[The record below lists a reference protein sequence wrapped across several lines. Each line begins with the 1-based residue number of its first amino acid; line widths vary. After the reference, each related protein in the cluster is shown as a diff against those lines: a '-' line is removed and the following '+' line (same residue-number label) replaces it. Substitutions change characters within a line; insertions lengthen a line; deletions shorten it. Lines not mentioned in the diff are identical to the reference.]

1 MKIISKYVLKEHAGP
16 LIFALTALTSL
27 LLLNYI
33 AKQFGELVGKGIP
46 WQAILQFFVL
56 SIPFTF
62 AMTVPMAV
70 LVAVLFAFS
79 RLASENEIV
88 ALRASGVG
96 SATLMVP
103 VLLAAA
109 LVSVGMILF
118 NDQVLPR
125 ANHRLATL
133 QGDIVR
139 TKPTFALKPQVMN
152 PVQEGR
158 MYMRASRIAE
168 GSSRLF
174 DVVLYDLSDQTRR
187 RTIYADSGSLAFAS
201 NGIDLLMTLH
211 HGYMLE
217 VPTERQAQLS
227 RLFFDSNILRF
238 RGIGNRFSQTKADSS
253 QGIDIVSDREMTV
266 CQMATRAQAAEE
278 RLHRVRHEL
287 AVAQAWAKMPPGSTG
302 PAESSPPPFRPGF
315 SWGMLYCDLVKR
327 IGPKEAGAQQAPT
340 SRPAIPKG
348 WRIPDW
354 QKGLPPD
361 QQYAVPESLAS
372 GPGPAGASRTM
383 PQPVPQP
390 VPAPVA
396 DSAAVVVPGPAT
408 AEPAAGGQP
417 PMVNPVAQ
425 SRLDDAQATYL
436 DARRELN
443 RYLVEIHKKFA
454 LAVACFVFALVGAP
468 IALRFPRGGVG
479 LVIGVSL
486 GIFGLYYV
494 GLIGGETLAD
504 RGMLSP
510 MVAMWAA
517 NMLMGSVGVV
527 LVARMGRE
535 RGTARGGDLG
545 DRFAAW
551 RERRRAR
558 QIARARG

>member
-70 LVAVLFAFS
+70 LVAVLYAFS

-96 SATLMVP
+96 SAALMIP
-103 VLLAAA
+103 VLTAAA
-109 LVSVGMILF
+109 LVSLGMILF

-187 RTIYADSGSLAFAS
+187 RTIYADSGNLAFAS

-266 CQMATRAQAAEE
+266 CQMATRALAAEE

-287 AVAQAWAKMPPGSTG
+287 QVAQAWAKLPPGNAG
-302 PAESSPPPFRPGF
+302 PAETAAPAFKPGF
-315 SWGMLYCDLVKR
+315 SWGMMYCDLVRK
-327 IGPKEAGAQQAPT
+327 IGPKEAGAQQVVQQPAPQQ
-340 SRPAIPKG
+340 PASQQQQQQPQPAPQAPVTDSTAAIAPAAQA
-348 WRIPDW
+348 PV
-354 QKGLPPD
+354 PP
-361 QQYAVPESLAS
+361 
-372 GPGPAGASRTM
+372 PGP
-383 PQPVPQP
+383 QPAPIVDSATSLVQTP
-390 VPAPVA
+390 VPAAGPG
-396 DSAAVVVPGPAT
+396 AVVPSAQ
-408 AEPAAGGQP
+408 E
-417 PMVNPVAQ
+417 PMVNPAAK

-517 NMLMGSVGVV
+517 NMLMGAIGVV
-527 LVARMGRE
+527 LVTRMGRE

-558 QIARARG
+558 QLARARG

>member
-1 MKIISKYVLKEHAGP
+1 
-16 LIFALTALTSL
+16 
-27 LLLNYI
+27 
-33 AKQFGELVGKGIP
+33 
-46 WQAILQFFVL
+46 
-56 SIPFTF
+56 
-62 AMTVPMAV
+62 
-70 LVAVLFAFS
+70 
-79 RLASENEIV
+79 
-88 ALRASGVG
+88 
-96 SATLMVP
+96 
-103 VLLAAA
+103 
-109 LVSVGMILF
+109 
-118 NDQVLPR
+118 
-125 ANHRLATL
+125 
-133 QGDIVR
+133 
-139 TKPTFALKPQVMN
+139 
-152 PVQEGR
+152 
-158 MYMRASRIAE
+158 
-168 GSSRLF
+168 
-174 DVVLYDLSDQTRR
+174 VVLYDLSDQTRR
-187 RTIYADSGSLAFAS
+187 RTIYADSGNLAFAS

-238 RGIGNRFSQTKADSS
+238 RGIGNRFSQTKADST

-266 CQMATRAQAAEE
+266 CQMATRALAAEE

-287 AVAQAWAKMPPGSTG
+287 QVAQAWAKLPPGNAG
-302 PAESSPPPFRPGF
+302 PAETAAPAFKPGF
-315 SWGMLYCDLVKR
+315 SWGMMYCDLVKK
-327 IGPKEAGAQQAPT
+327 IGPKEAGAQQP
-340 SRPAIPKG
+340 S
-348 WRIPDW
+348 
-354 QKGLPPD
+354 
-361 QQYAVPESLAS
+361 
-372 GPGPAGASRTM
+372 
-383 PQPVPQP
+383 PQP
-390 VPAPVA
+390 APIV
-396 DSAAVVVPGPAT
+396 DSATSLVQTPT
-408 AEPAAGGQP
+408 PAAGPGAVTSTPGVQE
-417 PMVNPVAQ
+417 PMVNPAAK

-517 NMLMGSVGVV
+517 NMLMGAIGVV

-558 QIARARG
+558 QLARARG